1 MSKYKPTVFEIK
13 PRMNAAEWAE
23 ANVILKD
30 TGRFRYD
37 VTPFLRTPTA
47 CASDL
52 IHTCRV
58 IIKTPAQ
65 VGKSQA
71 IQNIIGWMSEYDPAN
86 ALVIMDSMKTGM
98 RFSKNRLKPF
108 LRDTCNISA
117 FNIRSKDKS
126 KETANL
132 SLGTGANLIIGSAL
146 SASDLCSTPVKWLF
160 ADELDRWPDEIRNE
174 GDPLLLAF
182 KRQLRFM
189 GMAVLTSTPT
199 NPDGRIT
206 QHYRLGTQE
215 VWCAVC
221 ECGEYMRVSY
231 DDISWDDIPIY
242 HCPKCGIVYD
252 ENAIKALKHEYAPAA
267 NDKPFTDKFGRLARS
282 FEITATLCHNQYS
295 WDTLKREEMQAL
307 SLGEAAVRSWR
318 NTSLG
323 ETYTPPEQEYISP
336 NALVNLADSF
346 DEQTIPDWVEVV
358 VCGID
363 TQDRAFPYVVCGVSR
378 DMKQVAIIN
387 ASMIQGD
394 LHSRQPW
401 MDLRRF
407 ISSYRARTKSGQMK
421 GITVAAI
428 DSGGHFT
435 QDIYALSMVSPR
447 IIAVKGRSKKIDEQE
462 KSIIDHVTRI
472 RVTTVGTGIGKTN
485 LYLVNTH
492 FCKDIIYE
500 HLRAKLNGL
509 PLGNDWIW
517 TCESCGIDENF
528 FEQVTSET
536 KCITSTGYYYARLS
550 GSENHYLDCLVY
562 SLVAAEMYRLALG
575 HIPALNIDNK
585 PTEHEKP
592 TEPEKPEPEKP
603 EPEKPTDKKHN
614 EINKKI
620 IPIKRRLKSL

>member
-1 MSKYKPTVFEIK
+1 
-13 PRMNAAEWAE
+13 MNAAEWAE

-117 FNIRSKDKS
+117 FNTRSKDKS

-160 ADELDRWPDEIRNE
+160 ADELDRWPGEIRNE

-231 DDISWDDIPIY
+231 DDISWDDTPTY

-323 ETYTPPEQEYISP
+323 ETYTPPEQEYIHPSL
-336 NALVNLADSF
+336 LVQLSDSF
-346 DEQTIPDWVEVV
+346 DESTIPDWVEVV

-363 TQDRAFPYVVCGVSR
+363 TQDNAFVYVVIGCDVNLR
-378 DMKQVAIIN
+378 RVAIIK
-387 ASMIQGD
+387 ASMILGD
-394 LHSRQPW
+394 LRTKQPW
-401 MDLRRF
+401 NELKSF
-407 ISSYRARTKSGQMK
+407 VNSYRVKTKSGRLK
-421 GITVAAI
+421 GITVTAI

-435 QDIYALSMVSPR
+435 HDVYALSMLSPR
-447 IIAVKGRSKKIDEQE
+447 IIAVKGRGPRRTSESE
-462 KSIIDHVTRI
+462 TGIINHVTRI
-472 RVTTVGTGIGKTN
+472 GVKAVGSGIGKTN
-485 LYLVNTH
+485 LTFVNTN
-492 FCKDIIYE
+492 FCKDVINA
-500 HLRAKLNGL
+500 HLQAKIHKSAIGSDWVWS
-509 PLGNDWIW
+509 GNPG
-517 TCESCGIDENF
+517 SGIDANF
-528 FEQVTSET
+528 FDQLTAEIKSY
-536 KCITSTGYYYARLS
+536 KSD
-550 GSENHYLDCLVY
+550 GSYRYEKLPGRENHYLDCLVY
-562 SLVAAEMYRLALG
+562 AMAAAEAFRLASG
-575 HIPALNIDNK
+575 RIPALNADK
-585 PTEHEKP
+585 PEPDKPEPDKPEPDKP
-592 TEPEKPEPEKP
+592 TEPDKPI
-603 EPEKPTDKKHN
+603 DKKHN

-620 IPIKRRLKSL
+620 IPIKKRPKPL